1 MKIAEQL
8 QMQRQVHGLSQA
20 DLADE
25 LHISRQSIS
34 KWENGT
40 TLPSFSNVV
49 AISDLFGISLDVL
62 IKGDAQLMERLEKA
76 NRVNKV
82 SKILLFGIAIAI
94 VGYTLYQVIGIST
107 NILESWLVIPVLVS
121 FFFMLKSIKWR
132 EFNKALTKPTI
143 VWGAIWLG
151 LILIPEIIDFV
162 RGYTQGMNG

>member
-1 MKIAEQL
+1 MKIAAQL
-8 QMQRQVHGLSQA
+8 QKQRQIHGLSQA
-20 DLADE
+20 DLAEE

-49 AISDLFGISLDVL
+49 AISDLFGISLDDL
-62 IKGDAQLMERLEKA
+62 IKGDVQLMERLEKA

-94 VGYTLYQVIGIST
+94 VGDTLYQVIGIST
-107 NILESWLVIPVLVS
+107 NTLESWLVIPVLVS
-121 FFFMLKSIKWR
+121 FFFMLKSVKWR

>member
-49 AISDLFGISLDVL
+49 AISDLFGISLDDL

-94 VGYTLYQVIGIST
+94 VGYVCYPLVGIST
-107 NILESWLVIPVLVS
+107 NTLESWLVIPVLGS
-121 FFFMLKSIKWR
+121 FFFVLKSVKWR

-143 VWGAIWLG
+143 IWGAIWLG

>member
-8 QMQRQVHGLSQA
+8 QRQRQLHGLSQA

-49 AISDLFGISLDVL
+49 AISDLFGISLDDL
-62 IKGDAQLMERLEKA
+62 IKGDVQLMERLEKD

-82 SKILLFGIAIAI
+82 SKIILFGIVIAI
-94 VGYTLYQVIGIST
+94 VGYTCYQLVGISANT
-107 NILESWLVIPVLVS
+107 LESWLVIPVIVS
-121 FFFMLKSIKWR
+121 FFFMLKSVKWR

-143 VWGAIWLG
+143 IWGAIWLG

-162 RGYTQGMNG
+162 QGFVSGMNE